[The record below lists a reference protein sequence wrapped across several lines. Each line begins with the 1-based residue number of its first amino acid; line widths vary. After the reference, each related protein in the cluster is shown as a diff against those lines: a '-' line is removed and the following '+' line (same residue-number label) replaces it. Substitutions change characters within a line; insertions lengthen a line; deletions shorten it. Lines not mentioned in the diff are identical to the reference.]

1 MESALLFIA
10 LIIALIFGWSMF
22 GGILNIIVAV
32 ILWMFIGNIAGHI
45 IRGEDYG
52 VAGNIAL
59 GLVGGI
65 VGGFLLRLVG
75 LGFVLHIWLLGP
87 IVAGVIG
94 AIITVYLTRWMIDSA
109 EKKA

>member
-65 VGGFLLRLVG
+65 VGGFLLRLIG
-75 LGFVLHIWLLGP
+75 LGGILHIWILGP
-87 IVAGVIG
+87 IIAGVIG
-94 AIITVYLTRWMIDSA
+94 AVITVYLTRWIIDSA

>member
-1 MESALLFIA
+1 METGLLFFAFI
-10 LIIALIFGWSMF
+10 LALIFGWGLF
-22 GGILNIIVAV
+22 GGIIDLLIAI

-65 VGGFLLRLVG
+65 FGGFLMKLFG
-75 LGFVLHIWLLGP
+75 LGFVLNIWLLGQ
-87 IVAGVIG
+87 VVSGVLG
-94 AIITVYLTRWMIDSA
+94 AVILVYITRWTIDA
-109 EKKA
+109 QAGK